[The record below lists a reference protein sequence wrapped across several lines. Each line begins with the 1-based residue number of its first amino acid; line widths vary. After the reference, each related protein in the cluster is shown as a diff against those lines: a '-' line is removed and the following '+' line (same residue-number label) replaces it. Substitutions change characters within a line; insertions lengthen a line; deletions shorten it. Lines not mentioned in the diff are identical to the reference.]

1 VEREQFGDYRLEAML
16 GRGGMGEVYRAYDT
30 RHDRVV
36 ALKVLSG
43 ELAADRN
50 YRERFRREAHLCARL
65 NEPHIVPIHRYG
77 EIDGRLFLDMRLVPG
92 RDLAQV
98 LDTEGTLPAQRA
110 VSIVGQVARAL
121 DAAHA
126 DGLVHRDVK
135 PSNIRL
141 TEEEDEDFAY
151 LLDFGIAR
159 SLTDADGPALTM
171 TGAALGSV
179 DYMAPERFLEQPLDE
194 RVDVYSLA
202 CVLYECLTG
211 RKPFVGDGLA
221 TLMYAHLKIEAPPP
235 SSVRREVPRG
245 LDDVVQKGL
254 AKDPDERY
262 ATAGALASAARKA
275 MNGPPSRPQV
285 VVPQAPKTSILQRPV
300 LPRTG
305 DRPAS
310 GPGLP
315 PTSAIPA
322 QRAPAR
328 PAAPA
333 PRPAAP
339 APRPAAPAPPA
350 ASAARIDFS
359 APPPRPPGAPPL
371 GPVSGAQQRAGSG
384 EQKAPAP
391 VAWVDGP
398 RPISARPTYDT
409 RPSMR
414 SRLPLVL
421 LLVVLVLAGVA
432 VALVLVLG

>member
-1 VEREQFGDYRLEAML
+1 MDQEQFGDYRLEAML

-36 ALKVLSG
+36 ALKVLST
-43 ELAADRN
+43 ELAADRS

-98 LDTEGTLPAQRA
+98 LEAEGTLPPQRA

-141 TEEEDEDFAY
+141 TEEDDDFAY

-211 RKPFVGDGLA
+211 RRPFTGDGLA
-221 TLMYAHLKIEAPPP
+221 AMMYAHLRVDAPAP
-235 SSVRREVPRG
+235 STVQRAVPRA
-245 LDDVVQKGL
+245 LDDVVRKGL
-254 AKDPDERY
+254 AKEPDERY

-275 MNGPPSRPQV
+275 VSAPPSRPQV

-300 LPRTG
+300 TG
-305 DRPAS
+305 PE
-310 GPGLP
+310 LQP

-322 QRAPAR
+322 
-328 PAAPA
+328 AAP
-333 PRPAAP
+333 RIPAQRTP
-339 APRPAAPAPPA
+339 APHSATPAPPA
-350 ASAARIDFS
+350 SRIDFA
-359 APPPRPPGAPPL
+359 APPPRLPSAPPL
-371 GPVSGAQQRAGSG
+371 GPVSRPQQAVSG
-384 EQKAPAP
+384 EQRAPAP

-398 RPISARPTYDT
+398 KPISARPTYDV

-421 LLVVLVLAGVA
+421 VLLAVVVAGVV
-432 VALVLVLG
+432 VALVIALG

>member
-1 VEREQFGDYRLEAML
+1 VDQEQFGDYRLEAML

-36 ALKVLSG
+36 ALKVLST
-43 ELAADRN
+43 ELAADRS

-98 LDTEGTLPAQRA
+98 LEAEGTLPPQRA

-141 TEEEDEDFAY
+141 TEEDDDFAY

-211 RKPFVGDGLA
+211 RRPFTGDGLA
-221 TLMYAHLKIEAPPP
+221 AMMYAHLRVDAPAP
-235 SSVRREVPRG
+235 STVQRAVPRA
-245 LDDVVQKGL
+245 LDDVVRKGL
-254 AKDPDERY
+254 AKEPDERY

-275 MNGPPSRPQV
+275 VSAPPSRPQV

-300 LPRTG
+300 TA
-305 DRPAS
+305 PA
-310 GPGLP
+310 LQP

-322 QRAPAR
+322 
-328 PAAPA
+328 AAP
-333 PRPAAP
+333 RIPAQRTP
-339 APRPAAPAPPA
+339 APHSATPAPPA
-350 ASAARIDFS
+350 SRIDFS
-359 APPPRPPGAPPL
+359 APPPRLPSAPPL
-371 GPVSGAQQRAGSG
+371 GPVSGPQRAVSG
-384 EQKAPAP
+384 DQRAPAP

-398 RPISARPTYDT
+398 KPISARPTYDV
-409 RPSMR
+409 RPSTR
-414 SRLPLVL
+414 SRLPLILVL
-421 LLVVLVLAGVA
+421 LAVVVVGVV
-432 VALVLVLG
+432 VALVIALG

>member
-1 VEREQFGDYRLEAML
+1 VDQEQFGDYRLEAML

-36 ALKVLSG
+36 ALKVLSS
-43 ELAADRN
+43 
-50 YRERFRREAHLCARL
+50 
-65 NEPHIVPIHRYG
+65 EPHIVPIHRYG

-98 LDTEGTLPAQRA
+98 LEADGTLPPQRA

-141 TEEEDEDFAY
+141 TEEDDDFAY

-211 RKPFVGDGLA
+211 RRPFTGEGLA
-221 TLMYAHLKIEAPPP
+221 ALMYAHLRVDAPAP
-235 SSVRREVPRG
+235 STVQRAVPRA
-245 LDDVVQKGL
+245 LDDVVKKGL

-275 MNGPPSRPQV
+275 MSTPPSRPQV

-300 LPRTG
+300 TAPELQ
-305 DRPAS
+305 
-310 GPGLP
+310 P

-322 QRAPAR
+322 
-328 PAAPA
+328 AAP
-333 PRPAAP
+333 RIPAQRSP
-339 APRPAAPAPPA
+339 APQSATPAPPA
-350 ASAARIDFS
+350 SRINFS
-359 APPPRPPGAPPL
+359 APPPRLPSAPPL
-371 GPVSGAQQRAGSG
+371 GPVSGPQRAVSG
-384 EQKAPAP
+384 EQRAPAP

-398 RPISARPTYDT
+398 KPISARPSDDV

-421 LLVVLVLAGVA
+421 VLLAVVVAGVV
-432 VALVLVLG
+432 VALVIALG

>member
-1 VEREQFGDYRLEAML
+1 VDQEQFGDYRLEAML

-36 ALKVLSG
+36 ALKVLST
-43 ELAADRN
+43 ELAADRS

-77 EIDGRLFLDMRLVPG
+77 EIDGRLFLDLRLVPG

-98 LDTEGTLPAQRA
+98 LEAEGTLPPQRA

-141 TEEEDEDFAY
+141 TEEDDDFAY

-194 RVDVYSLA
+194 RVHVYSLA

-211 RKPFVGDGLA
+211 RRPFTGDGLA
-221 TLMYAHLKIEAPPP
+221 AMMYAHLRVDAPAP
-235 SSVRREVPRG
+235 STVQRAVPRA
-245 LDDVVQKGL
+245 LDDVVRKGL
-254 AKDPDERY
+254 AKEPDERY

-275 MNGPPSRPQV
+275 VSAPPSRPQV
-285 VVPQAPKTSILQRPV
+285 VVPQAPKTSILQRP
-300 LPRTG
+300 LAA
-305 DRPAS
+305 PA
-310 GPGLP
+310 LQP

-322 QRAPAR
+322 
-328 PAAPA
+328 AAP
-333 PRPAAP
+333 RIPAQRTP
-339 APRPAAPAPPA
+339 APQSAAAAPPA
-350 ASAARIDFS
+350 SRIDFS
-359 APPPRPPGAPPL
+359 APPPRLPSAPPL
-371 GPVSGAQQRAGSG
+371 GPVSGPQRAVSG
-384 EQKAPAP
+384 DQRAPAP

-398 RPISARPTYDT
+398 KPISARPAYDV
-409 RPSMR
+409 RPSTR
-414 SRLPLVL
+414 SRLPLILVL
-421 LLVVLVLAGVA
+421 LAVVVVGVV
-432 VALVLVLG
+432 VALVIALG

>member
-1 VEREQFGDYRLEAML
+1 VDKEQFGDYRLEAML

-36 ALKVLSG
+36 ALKVLST

-98 LDTEGTLPAQRA
+98 LEAEGTLPPQRA

-141 TEEEDEDFAY
+141 TEEDDDFAY

-211 RKPFVGDGLA
+211 RRPFVGDGLA
-221 TLMYAHLKIEAPPP
+221 ALMYAHLKVDAPAP
-235 SSVRREVPRG
+235 STVQRAVPRA
-245 LDDVVQKGL
+245 LDDVVKKGL

-262 ATAGALASAARKA
+262 ATAGAFASAARKA
-275 MNGPPSRPQV
+275 VSAPPSRPQV

-300 LPRTG
+300 TAPELQ
-305 DRPAS
+305 
-310 GPGLP
+310 P

-322 QRAPAR
+322 AAPRIPAQRTPAPH

-333 PRPAAP
+333 AP
-339 APRPAAPAPPA
+339 A
-350 ASAARIDFS
+350 SRIDFS
-359 APPPRPPGAPPL
+359 APPPRPPSAPPL
-371 GPVSGAQQRAGSG
+371 GPVSGPQRAVSG
-384 EQKAPAP
+384 EQRAPAP

-398 RPISARPTYDT
+398 KPISARPAYDE

-421 LLVVLVLAGVA
+421 VLVAVIVAGVA
-432 VALVLVLG
+432 VALVIALG

>member
-1 VEREQFGDYRLEAML
+1 ML

-36 ALKVLSG
+36 ALKVLPS
-43 ELAADRN
+43 ELAADRS

-98 LDTEGTLPAQRA
+98 LEADGTLPPQRA

-141 TEEEDEDFAY
+141 TEEDDDFAY

-211 RKPFVGDGLA
+211 RRPFVGDGLA
-221 TLMYAHLKIEAPPP
+221 TLMYAHLKLDAPAP
-235 SSVRREVPRG
+235 STVRRGVPRG
-245 LDDVVQKGL
+245 LDPVLAKGL
-254 AKDPDERY
+254 AKEPDERY
-262 ATAGALASAARKA
+262 PTAGALASAARKA
-275 MNGPPSRPQV
+275 MTAPPSRPQV
-285 VVPQAPKTSILQRPV
+285 VVPQAPKTSILQRPA
-300 LPRTG
+300 TG
-305 DRPAS
+305 GHPAS
-310 GPGLP
+310 GPGVPP

-322 QRAPAR
+322 
-328 PAAPA
+328 
-333 PRPAAP
+333 
-339 APRPAAPAPPA
+339 
-350 ASAARIDFS
+350 AS
-359 APPPRPPGAPPL
+359 P
-371 GPVSGAQQRAGSG
+371 
-384 EQKAPAP
+384 
-391 VAWVDGP
+391 
-398 RPISARPTYDT
+398 
-409 RPSMR
+409 
-414 SRLPLVL
+414 
-421 LLVVLVLAGVA
+421 
-432 VALVLVLG
+432 

>member
-1 VEREQFGDYRLEAML
+1 VDQEQFGDYRLEAML

-36 ALKVLSG
+36 ALKVLST
-43 ELAADRN
+43 ELAADRS

-98 LDTEGTLPAQRA
+98 LEADGTLPPQRA

-141 TEEEDEDFAY
+141 TEEDDDFAY

-211 RKPFVGDGLA
+211 RRPFTGEGLA
-221 TLMYAHLKIEAPPP
+221 ALMYAHLRVDAPAP
-235 SSVRREVPRG
+235 STVQRAVPRA
-245 LDDVVQKGL
+245 LDDVVKKGL

-275 MNGPPSRPQV
+275 MSAPPSRPQV

-300 LPRTG
+300 TAPELQ
-305 DRPAS
+305 
-310 GPGLP
+310 P

-322 QRAPAR
+322 
-328 PAAPA
+328 AAP
-333 PRPAAP
+333 RIPAQRSP
-339 APRPAAPAPPA
+339 APQSATPSPPA
-350 ASAARIDFS
+350 SRINFS
-359 APPPRPPGAPPL
+359 APPPRLPSAPPL
-371 GPVSGAQQRAGSG
+371 GPVSGPQRAVSG
-384 EQKAPAP
+384 EQRAPAP

-398 RPISARPTYDT
+398 KPISARPSDDV

-421 LLVVLVLAGVA
+421 VLLAVVVA
-432 VALVLVLG
+432 VVVALVIALG

>member
-1 VEREQFGDYRLEAML
+1 VDQEQFGDYRLEAML

-36 ALKVLSG
+36 ALKVLSS
-43 ELAADRN
+43 ELAADRS

-98 LDTEGTLPAQRA
+98 LEAEGTLPPQRA

-141 TEEEDEDFAY
+141 TEEDDDFAY

-211 RKPFVGDGLA
+211 RRPFVGDGLA
-221 TLMYAHLKIEAPPP
+221 TLMYAHLRVDAPAP
-235 SSVRREVPRG
+235 STVQRAVPRS
-245 LDDVVQKGL
+245 LDDVVKKGL

-275 MNGPPSRPQV
+275 MNAPPSRPQV

-300 LPRTG
+300 TSPTGGLPAT
-305 DRPAS
+305 
-310 GPGLP
+310 GPGVQP

-322 QRAPAR
+322 ASPRIPAQRT
-328 PAAPA
+328 
-333 PRPAAP
+333 P

-350 ASAARIDFS
+350 SRIDFS
-359 APPPRPPGAPPL
+359 APPPRPPSAPPL
-371 GPVSGAQQRAGSG
+371 GPVSGPQPRAVSGDQR
-384 EQKAPAP
+384 APAP

-398 RPISARPTYDT
+398 KPISARPAYDA
-409 RPSMR
+409 RPAMR

-421 LLVVLVLAGVA
+421 VLLALVLAGIVVVLVLA
-432 VALVLVLG
+432 LG